1 MNFDFIVDLNSIF
14 SVSLVSSEGIE
25 WDSEMAD
32 WEEEEEEEEEREEEE
47 EEEEEKE
54 VEEVEEEEEGEEEV
68 EEEEVEV
75 REIGHGTISWSKT
88 VFVL

>member
-1 MNFDFIVDLNSIF
+1 MNFDFIVELNSVF

-25 WDSEMAD
+25 WDSEMGD
-32 WEEEEEEEEEREEEE
+32 WEEEVEEEEVEEEEEEEEE
-47 EEEEEKE
+47 
-54 VEEVEEEEEGEEEV
+54 GEEE
-68 EEEEVEV
+68 EV